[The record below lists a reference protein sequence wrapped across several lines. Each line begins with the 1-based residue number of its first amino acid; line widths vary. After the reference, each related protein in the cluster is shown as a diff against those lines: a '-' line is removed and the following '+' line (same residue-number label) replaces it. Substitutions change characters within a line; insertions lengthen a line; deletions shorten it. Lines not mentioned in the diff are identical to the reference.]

1 MLRNVLIKSNS
12 LFAPFTISDSIRI
25 GLYSQWGSELAFEYF
40 HFHLVSGECSQ
51 STHPG
56 RPTQSDGAG
65 WQLFTVWT
73 LAATH
78 MRDHLHRPLY
88 IAMMDQILYLQVKPN
103 MKHLGHSGRHCSQ
116 GRNTKILQF
125 YLFYYV
131 LWDCWPTVVL
141 HSDPCNSLEGFI
153 ADHISHNLQQ

>member
-25 GLYSQWGSELAFEYF
+25 GLCSQWGSELAFEYF

-78 MRDHLHRPLY
+78 MRDHLHSSLY

-103 MKHLGHSGRHCSQ
+103 MKHLGHSERHGEIQRFLSSVYSIMYY
-116 GRNTKILQF
+116 GTVGLQW
-125 YLFYYV
+125 YSTLIHVIVWKV
-131 LWDCWPTVVL
+131 L
-141 HSDPCNSLEGFI
+141 
-153 ADHISHNLQQ
+153 